1 MGYYSDE
8 RKRNLAYVLKTL
20 VSSSIKLGE
29 SDWISLSQTLAG
41 IEMKFGV
48 TTETASGY
56 LDTLER
62 SGLIDIDPKSNRIDV
77 LEGKE

>member
-1 MGYYSDE
+1 MGYYSEE

-41 IEMKFGV
+41 IELKFGV
-48 TTETASGY
+48 TTETAAGY

-62 SGLIDIDPKSNRIDV
+62 SRLIDIMAKENRIDV
-77 LEGKE
+77 LEEKK